1 MHLPVFLFFFFL
13 NCDNEKK
20 RFAFALFYGENK
32 FILFFF
38 SSYRKSSPFFKGGGG
53 ACATQ
58 LYQNHYRL
66 LWYMR
71 LCSYCGSVQMFL
83 RSKLYKFNVLPLL
96 KLSNRW
102 SINISYVT
110 KYLSFLYLFFFW
122 TGGKEM
128 SQREKKKYFDHF
140 SILRPT
146 RTRTHLMCVCF
157 CVCVYVCAHV
167 F

>member
-1 MHLPVFLFFFFL
+1 MHLPVFFVFFFFL

-20 RFAFALFYGENK
+20 RLAFALFYGENK

-128 SQREKKKYFDHF
+128 SQREKK
-140 SILRPT
+140 IL
-146 RTRTHLMCVCF
+146 
-157 CVCVYVCAHV
+157 
-167 F
+167 